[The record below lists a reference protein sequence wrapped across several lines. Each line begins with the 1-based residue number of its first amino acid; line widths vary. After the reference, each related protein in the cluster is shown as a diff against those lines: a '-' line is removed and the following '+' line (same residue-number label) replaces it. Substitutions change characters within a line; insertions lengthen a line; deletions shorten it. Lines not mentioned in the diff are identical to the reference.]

1 MPEYSDDSLD
11 LGVGVDI
18 QPETQQAPVND
29 ENPFEKEK
37 FDAGIDV
44 DEEQDPK
51 KYIERLSG
59 KLAQSLRAYNETNQ
73 DSELNKFA
81 ANSVISAAAPNLGD
95 EDIKDVIKKVEDSQ
109 GKSGQ
114 ESVQIQEPAND
125 EVPENQPEQGVES
138 GQEQEPMQDE
148 QPPVKQEENRDSEI
162 EDLISEILGSK
173 KLSRGI
179 KNKTPFKAPKF
190 K

>member
-37 FDAGIDV
+37 FDAGVDV

-51 KYIERLSG
+51 KYIERLTG
-59 KLAQSLRAYNETNQ
+59 KLAQKLRSYNEQ
-73 DSELNKFA
+73 DVDIELNKFVINSLVPA
-81 ANSVISAAAPNLGD
+81 AIPAMPESDAN
-95 EDIKDVIKKVEDSQ
+95 DVVKKVQDNI
-109 GKSGQ
+109 GQ
-114 ESVQIQEPAND
+114 ESGQIQEPTND
-125 EVPENQPEQGVES
+125 EVPENQPEQGLES
-138 GQEQEPMQDE
+138 GQEPAQEPMQDE
-148 QPPVKQEENRDSEI
+148 QPPVKQEEKRDSEI